1 KEDPLVLRGGW
12 TDEEV
17 RRLARVASGEAE
29 RLLHRDPPV
38 VANERE
44 LLSGQ
49 DLRPVER
56 PDEGSAIHGDARG
69 PRRRHAEEQRERHAT
84 WLKIDPLEPDL
95 YLWIAG
101 RRLPPGTGLV
111 AENRDGAM
119 RPLLLMAHGPEHG
132 RELDPE
138 EGGCRNADHEWRDR
152 PQLVPEP
159 GVGESLEGWGDDP
172 PAPLAR

>member
-1 KEDPLVLRGGW
+1 MCFLPERALRYSRFVVPPWSRRFFAQIEDQPCGQGLAVLSELKKEDPLVLRGGW

-69 PRRRHAEEQRERHAT
+69 PRRRHAEEQRARQAT
-84 WLKIDPLEPDL
+84 WLKLDPLEPDL

-101 RRLPPGTGLV
+101 RRVPPGTGLV
-111 AENRDGAM
+111 ARNRDGAM
-119 RPLLLMAHGPEHG
+119 RPLLLMAHG
-132 RELDPE
+132 
-138 EGGCRNADHEWRDR
+138 
-152 PQLVPEP
+152 
-159 GVGESLEGWGDDP
+159 
-172 PAPLAR
+172 